1 MIRTARR
8 VRSSLALP
16 LAALLLLVLGTIP
29 AQAAPM
35 RQPARDKGSITVFA
49 AASLKEAFT
58 SIGDSFSRAN
68 DVTVRFNFGGSD
80 TLATQI
86 VQGAPADV
94 FASANQTQL
103 NVVGD
108 RGLLAG
114 IATVFARN
122 RLVLI
127 VPKNNPRNIVSL
139 VDLGRTG
146 VNLVLAAPTVPV
158 GKYERAAF
166 AVMATDAAFGP
177 DFLSR
182 IRANTRSEELD
193 VKAVAAKVTLGEADA
208 GIVYVTDVTPQVAG
222 KVQTIAIPAPFNQV
236 AQYPIAVTKNAG
248 NAALARRFV
257 DYVQS
262 SGGKAVLR
270 DRGFII
276 GSPAASYATSF
287 QVSGL
292 VATPI
297 SFTADDLRK
306 LPATTV
312 TVTLRTR
319 TGKSSVASY
328 TGPLLTTVLAKAG
341 LVLNNASFKN
351 DNLRQFVT
359 VAGSDNY
366 QATLSLAELQ
376 PDFGNVR
383 AILAYAK
390 DTQPL
395 GQDEGA
401 VRLIVP
407 GDHLAGRW
415 VGDVTQVVVGTPLG
429 TP

>member
-1 MIRTARR
+1 MIRSLLRP
-8 VRSSLALP
+8 SSTLALP
-16 LAALLLLVLGTIP
+16 LATLLLFGAIP
-29 AQAAPM
+29 AQAATM
-35 RQPARDKGSITVFA
+35 RHPARDKGSITVFA

-58 SIGDSFSRAN
+58 SIGDTFSRAN

-94 FASANQTQL
+94 FASANQTQI
-103 NVVGD
+103 NVVGEK
-108 RGLLAG
+108 GLLASS
-114 IATVFARN
+114 AAVFARN

-127 VPKNNPRNIVSL
+127 VPKNNPKNIVSL

-177 DFLSR
+177 DFLGR
-182 IRANTRSEELD
+182 IKANTKSEELD

-208 GIVYVTDVTPQVAG
+208 GIVYVTDVTPRVAG

-248 NAALARRFV
+248 NAALAQRFV

-262 SGGKAVLR
+262 SAGKAALR
-270 DRGFII
+270 DRGFLI
-276 GSPAASYATSF
+276 GSPAATYATSF

-292 VATPI
+292 VASPI
-297 SFTADDLRK
+297 SFTANDLRK
-306 LPATTV
+306 LPVTTV

-319 TGKSSVASY
+319 AGKSSVASY
-328 TGPLLTTVLAKAG
+328 TGPLLTTVLARAG

-351 DNLRQFVT
+351 DILRQFVT

-366 QATLSLAELQ
+366 QATLSLAEIQ

-415 VGDVTQVVVGTPLG
+415 IGDVTQVIVGTPLG